1 MSGQTAAHPLV
12 SIIVATYNGARY
24 IEAQMDSLIAQT
36 YPNTE
41 IIVVDDRSTD
51 NTLEILEG
59 YARKYSH
66 VHIHQNPVNLGYIKN
81 FEKGITLAK
90 GEFIS
95 FSDQDDIWKP
105 EKTAVLMANIG
116 DHPMI
121 YSDSEIVTE
130 NLEKKWN
137 HSDLKALQSFDN
149 CLVFATDNCVAG
161 HALIMKTSVAQAA
174 IPFPNMPH
182 DLWLGFFTTLHGTIK
197 YHDEAFVK
205 WRQHGNNVT
214 GKHKGTKLRVDA
226 TKFRIQTFR
235 DYCPPQLATEKNVF
249 AELLTTYDS
258 YSLPNNFR
266 RMRLYFAYKKYLLA
280 IKKRNKFRK
289 FLYCIK
295 MFFQMREHP

>member
-1 MSGQTAAHPLV
+1 MSGQTAAHTLV
-12 SIIVATYNGARY
+12 SIIVATYNGAKY

-59 YARKYSH
+59 YARRYNH
-66 VHIHQNPVNLGYIKN
+66 VQVHQNPVNLGYIKN

-90 GEFIS
+90 GDFLS

-105 EKTAVLMANIG
+105 EKTTVLMENIG
-116 DHPMI
+116 NHPMI
-121 YSDSEIVTE
+121 ISDSEIVTE
-130 NLEKKWN
+130 DLQKKWN
-137 HSDLKALQSFDN
+137 HSDLKELQSFNN

-161 HALIMKTSVAQAA
+161 HALIMRKEIALAA
-174 IPFPNMPH
+174 MPFPNMPH

-197 YHDEAFVK
+197 YYDEAFVK

-214 GKHKGTKLRVDA
+214 GKHTGTKLRLDA
-226 TKFRIQTFR
+226 TRFRIQTFR
-235 DYCPPQLATEKNVF
+235 DACPPAFEKEKKVF
-249 AELLTTYDS
+249 AALLKTYDS
-258 YSLPNNFR
+258 YSLVNNFN
-266 RMRLYFAYKKYLLA
+266 RMRLYFVYQKYLLA
-280 IKKRNKFRK
+280 MKKRNQFRK